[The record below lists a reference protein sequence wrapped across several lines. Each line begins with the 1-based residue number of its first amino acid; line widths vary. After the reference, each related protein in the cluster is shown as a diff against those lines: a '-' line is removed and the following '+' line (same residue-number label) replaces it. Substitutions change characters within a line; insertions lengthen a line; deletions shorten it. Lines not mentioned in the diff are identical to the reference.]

1 MENNI
6 IQYILAVLILVILL
20 LIILTFIIRKKEEK
34 LTDSFGKEYVH
45 SISSHDTD
53 NIKKEEKENMKFNSK
68 NTSFKNLQKLKNEF
82 NIKKNKSPKLNLL
95 INILIL
101 LGALYFISKA
111 IIFISFI
118 SSGSLNY
125 NNFISKLNFAIKYI
139 FVVIGIYG
147 ISTKKKEGIFLT
159 IISFLRPFS
168 NTFYFLNNII
178 IWIFTGK
185 IFKKNYTIKFAS
197 FIGIILEIINVFIY
211 AVTMRAE
218 NFSFIGQV
226 QLNPSFVMMIN
237 LLWIL
242 QSVLFFFGLLIEKKR

>member
-6 IQYILAVLILVILL
+6 IQYILAVLIFVILL

-118 SSGSLNY
+118 SSESLNY
-125 NNFISKLNFAIKYI
+125 NNFISKLNSAIKYI

-147 ISTKKKEGIFLT
+147 ILTKKKEGIFLT

>member
-6 IQYILAVLILVILL
+6 IQYILAALILVILF
-20 LIILTFIIRKKEEK
+20 LIILTFITRKKEKK
-34 LTDSFGKEYVH
+34 LTDSFGKEYIY
-45 SISSHDTD
+45 SISSHNID
-53 NIKKEEKENMKFNSK
+53 NIKKEEKENMKLNSK

>member
-6 IQYILAVLILVILL
+6 IQYILAALILVILF
-20 LIILTFIIRKKEEK
+20 LIILTFITRKKEKK
-34 LTDSFGKEYVH
+34 LTDSFGKEYIY
-45 SISSHDTD
+45 SISSHNID
-53 NIKKEEKENMKFNSK
+53 NIKKEEKENMKLNSK

-82 NIKKNKSPKLNLL
+82 NIKNNKSPKLNFL

-118 SSGSLNY
+118 SSNSLNY
-125 NNFISKLNFAIKYI
+125 NNFISKLNSAIKYI

-147 ISTKKKEGIFLT
+147 ILIKKKEGIFVT
-159 IISFLRPFS
+159 VISFLRPFS

-185 IFKKNYTIKFAS
+185 IFEKNYTIKFAS

>member
-6 IQYILAVLILVILL
+6 IQYILAVLIFVILL

>member
-118 SSGSLNY
+118 SSESLNY
-125 NNFISKLNFAIKYI
+125 NIFISKLNSAIKYI
-139 FVVIGIYG
+139 FVVIGI
-147 ISTKKKEGIFLT
+147 
-159 IISFLRPFS
+159 
-168 NTFYFLNNII
+168 
-178 IWIFTGK
+178 
-185 IFKKNYTIKFAS
+185 
-197 FIGIILEIINVFIY
+197 
-211 AVTMRAE
+211 
-218 NFSFIGQV
+218 
-226 QLNPSFVMMIN
+226 
-237 LLWIL
+237 
-242 QSVLFFFGLLIEKKR
+242 

>member
-125 NNFISKLNFAIKYI
+125 NNFISKLNFATKYI

-147 ISTKKKEGIFLT
+147 ILTKKKEGIFLT

-226 QLNPSFVMMIN
+226 QLNPSFVIMIN

-242 QSVLFFFGLLIEKKR
+242 QSVLFFFGFLIEKKR

>member
-20 LIILTFIIRKKEEK
+20 LIVLTFIIRKKEEK

-82 NIKKNKSPKLNLL
+82 NIKNNKSPKLNFL

-125 NNFISKLNFAIKYI
+125 NNFISKLSFATKYI

-147 ISTKKKEGIFLT
+147 ILTKKKEGIFLT

-226 QLNPSFVMMIN
+226 QLNPSFVIMIN

>member
-68 NTSFKNLQKLKNEF
+68 NTFFKNLQKLKNEF
-82 NIKKNKSPKLNLL
+82 NIKNNKSPKLNFL

-147 ISTKKKEGIFLT
+147 ILTKKKEGIFLT

-218 NFSFIGQV
+218 NFSFIGQF
-226 QLNPSFVMMIN
+226 QLNPSFVIMIN